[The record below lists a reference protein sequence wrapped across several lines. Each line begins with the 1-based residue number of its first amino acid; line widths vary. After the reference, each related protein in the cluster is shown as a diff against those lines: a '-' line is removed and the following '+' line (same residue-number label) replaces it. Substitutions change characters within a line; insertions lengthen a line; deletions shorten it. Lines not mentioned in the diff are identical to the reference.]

1 MKTFTYT
8 LTHPN
13 GLHGRP
19 AMELADFAR
28 TLDSAVTARRGG
40 GSAPADPLMAP
51 ILLGASQGDEVTV
64 AVEGGGEE
72 KNLAALED
80 FFRANL

>member
-1 MKTFTYT
+1 MREFTYT

-28 TLDSAVTARRGG
+28 TLDSAVTVRKGER
-40 GSAPADPLMAP
+40 SAPADHLMALM
-51 ILLGASQGDEVTV
+51 LLGAAQGDEVTV
-64 AVEGGGEE
+64 TVEGGDEGRSWE
-72 KNLAALED
+72 AVRQ
-80 FFRANL
+80 FFQEHL

>member
-1 MKTFTYT
+1 MREFTYT
-8 LTHPN
+8 LTNPN

-19 AMELADFAR
+19 AMELAEFAR
-28 TLDSAVTARRGG
+28 SLDSAVTVRKGG
-40 GSAPADPLMAP
+40 RSAPADHLMALM
-51 ILLGASQGDEVTV
+51 LLGASQGDEVTV

-72 KNLAALED
+72 KDLAALED

>member
-1 MKTFTYT
+1 MKTFPYT
-8 LTHPN
+8 LTPPT

-19 AMELADFAR
+19 ARELADFAR
-28 TLDSAVTARRGG
+28 TLDSAVTVRKGER
-40 GSAPADPLMAP
+40 SAPADHLMALM
-51 ILLGASQGDEVTV
+51 LLGASQGDEVTV

>member
-28 TLDSAVTARRGG
+28 TLDSAVTVRKGER
-40 GSAPADPLMAP
+40 SAPADHLMALM
-51 ILLGASQGDEVTV
+51 LLGASQGDEVTV
-64 AVEGGGEE
+64 TVEGDGEE
-72 KNLAALED
+72 KDLAALED

>member
-1 MKTFTYT
+1 MREFTYT

-28 TLDSAVTARRGG
+28 TLDSAVTVRRGDRA
-40 GSAPADPLMAP
+40 APADHLMALM
-51 ILLGASQGDEVTV
+51 LLGASRGDEVAV
-64 AVEGGGEE
+64 RVEGGGEE
-72 KNLAALED
+72 QNLAALED